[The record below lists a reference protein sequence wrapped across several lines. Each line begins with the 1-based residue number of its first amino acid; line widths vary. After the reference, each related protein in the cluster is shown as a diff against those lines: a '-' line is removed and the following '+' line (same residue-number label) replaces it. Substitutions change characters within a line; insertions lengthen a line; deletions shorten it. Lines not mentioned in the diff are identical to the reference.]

1 MRLYGEVNYTIAGLS
16 LGDGNPASY
25 HPRSEAVELFEQ
37 RMRSVAP
44 DLEVDAEALRQIER
58 ICQQVEDAAGDRTSA
73 ATWMDVL
80 SPQEIASE
88 IESSLDILQAE
99 LRDLPDSQ
107 RSMRASFARS
117 WNLLNESQKTAFQR
131 LSIFRGGFT
140 RQTATAVTGVEL
152 RTLQALVNK
161 SLLHY
166 APDTGRYEI
175 HELLRHYAQEQLDSS
190 GEAAAAYEA
199 HARYFADFMAER
211 WTQLKGHQ
219 QKVALL
225 EVENDIEN
233 VRAAWDYW
241 TQLGS
246 VGELRKFLHTF
257 WVVYDI
263 RGWYP
268 AGIQL
273 FERAVEVVRQVT
285 TDEAQAVLGWLLAVQ
300 GVYYLSGGIYR
311 SVGGAQKG
319 FILAQEGVQ
328 IVEHLHDY
336 DEMMLVPLI
345 CLFLTAS
352 QVNDMNIAVSAA
364 QDCLEIA
371 SQIGDE
377 WAIAKAKQFLTI
389 RSILE
394 SDYPTAERLS
404 RDALSTFEK
413 NGDKWSAS
421 ALSIEVMS
429 LMALNQRQ
437 FDKATEWTRRG
448 LRAAQEIDFKYL
460 QQMAYWQLGF
470 VATLQNDYSAPRSTG
485 IKQWN
490 SARQPLDPLS

>member
-1 MRLYGEVNYTIAGLS
+1 M
-16 LGDGNPASY
+16 
-25 HPRSEAVELFEQ
+25 
-37 RMRSVAP
+37 
-44 DLEVDAEALRQIER
+44 
-58 ICQQVEDAAGDRTSA
+58 
-73 ATWMDVL
+73 
-80 SPQEIASE
+80 
-88 IESSLDILQAE
+88 
-99 LRDLPDSQ
+99 
-107 RSMRASFARS
+107 
-117 WNLLNESQKTAFQR
+117 
-131 LSIFRGGFT
+131 
-140 RQTATAVTGVEL
+140 
-152 RTLQALVNK
+152 
-161 SLLHY
+161 
-166 APDTGRYEI
+166 
-175 HELLRHYAQEQLDSS
+175 
-190 GEAAAAYEA
+190 
-199 HARYFADFMAER
+199 
-211 WTQLKGHQ
+211 
-219 QKVALL
+219 
-225 EVENDIEN
+225 ENDIEN

-246 VGELRKFLHTF
+246 VGELRKFPHTF

-377 WAIAKAKQFLTI
+377 WA
-389 RSILE
+389 
-394 SDYPTAERLS
+394 TA
-404 RDALSTFEK
+404 
-413 NGDKWSAS
+413 
-421 ALSIEVMS
+421 
-429 LMALNQRQ
+429 
-437 FDKATEWTRRG
+437 
-448 LRAAQEIDFKYL
+448 
-460 QQMAYWQLGF
+460 
-470 VATLQNDYSAPRSTG
+470 
-485 IKQWN
+485 
-490 SARQPLDPLS
+490 ARNNF